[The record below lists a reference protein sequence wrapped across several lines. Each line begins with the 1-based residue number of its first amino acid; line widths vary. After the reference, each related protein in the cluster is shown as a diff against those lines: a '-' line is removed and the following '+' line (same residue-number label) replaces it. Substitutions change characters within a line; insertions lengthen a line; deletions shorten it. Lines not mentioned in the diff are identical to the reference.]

1 MAVGGAESLLANK
14 KRSKEAPDGAMPMV
28 WTLSMP
34 LLTHVTRI
42 LTVIWWFRW
51 RERKGRKMHWC
62 PAGREPSEIM
72 RDQVPCQW
80 GLIAWVP
87 TRASSFSLW
96 KAQRSSLTIKCSYKN
111 SSRQTSE
118 IGATIMSL
126 RNQIVLVSS
135 TKISLF
141 NPLVE
146 DLISN
151 TIPQTFDFDKV
162 VKVKA
167 D

>member
-1 MAVGGAESLLANK
+1 
-14 KRSKEAPDGAMPMV
+14 
-28 WTLSMP
+28 
-34 LLTHVTRI
+34 
-42 LTVIWWFRW
+42 
-51 RERKGRKMHWC
+51 
-62 PAGREPSEIM
+62 
-72 RDQVPCQW
+72 
-80 GLIAWVP
+80 
-87 TRASSFSLW
+87 
-96 KAQRSSLTIKCSYKN
+96 
-111 SSRQTSE
+111 
-118 IGATIMSL
+118 MSL

-135 TKISLF
+135 TNISLF